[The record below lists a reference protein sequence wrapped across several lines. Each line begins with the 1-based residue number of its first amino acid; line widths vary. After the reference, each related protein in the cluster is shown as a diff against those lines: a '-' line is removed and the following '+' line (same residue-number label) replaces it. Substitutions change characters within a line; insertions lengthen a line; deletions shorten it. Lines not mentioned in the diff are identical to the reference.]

1 MILLAGSGR
10 VRKEISVMTAK
21 EFLQQYGEAVRIAER
36 IKTEYDQE
44 RDLIDSVRSALGG
57 DGVPHG
63 GGISKATENKAIK
76 LADKALELK
85 DAELEAIRIRQKVFD
100 VIRTVPGEKGDVLYE
115 RYINLVEDKETG
127 RLRLKTWDEVAEAV
141 KYSKRHARNLHDEAI
156 DIVQHFLLLHS
167 IM

>member
-1 MILLAGSGR
+1 
-10 VRKEISVMTAK
+10 MTAK

-44 RDLIDSVRSALGG
+44 QDLIDSVRSALGG
-57 DGVPHG
+57 DGTPHG

-115 RYINLVEDKETG
+115 RYINLKS
-127 RLRLKTWDEVAEAV
+127 WDEVADSV
-141 KYSKRHARNLHDEAI
+141 GYSKRHARNLHDEAI

>member
-1 MILLAGSGR
+1 
-10 VRKEISVMTAK
+10 MTAK
-21 EFLQQYGEAVRIAER
+21 EFLQQYGEAVRIAEMV
-36 IKTEYDQE
+36 KTEYDQE
-44 RDLIDSVRSALGG
+44 QDLIDSVRSALGG
-57 DGVPHG
+57 DGTPHG

-85 DAELEAIRIRQKVFD
+85 NAELEAISIRQKVFD

-115 RYINLVEDKETG
+115 RYINLKS
-127 RLRLKTWDEVAEAV
+127 WDEVADSV
-141 KYSKRHARNLHDEAI
+141 GYSKRHARNLHDEAI

>member
-1 MILLAGSGR
+1 
-10 VRKEISVMTAK
+10 MTAK
-21 EFLQQYGEAVRIAER
+21 EYLQQYGEAVRVAER
-36 IKTEYDQE
+36 LKTEYDQE
-44 RDLIDSVRSALGG
+44 LLKIDAVRSTLGG
-57 DGVPHG
+57 DGTPHG
-63 GGISKATENKAIK
+63 TGISRATEDKAIR

-85 DAELEAIRIRQKVFD
+85 DAELDAIRIRQEVFD
-100 VIRTVPGEKGDVLYE
+100 LIRTVPGEKGDVLYE

-141 KYSKRHARNLHDEAI
+141 KYSKRHARNLHDEAL

>member
-1 MILLAGSGR
+1 
-10 VRKEISVMTAK
+10 MTAK

-44 RDLIDSVRSALGG
+44 QDLIDSVRSALGG

-115 RYINLVEDKETG
+115 RYINL
-127 RLRLKTWDEVAEAV
+127 KTWDEVADSV
-141 KYSKRHARNLHDEAI
+141 GYSKRHARNLHDEAI

-167 IM
+167 NI

>member
-1 MILLAGSGR
+1 
-10 VRKEISVMTAK
+10 MTAK

-44 RDLIDSVRSALGG
+44 QDLIDSVRSALGG

-100 VIRTVPGEKGDVLYE
+100 VIRTVPGEKGNVLYE
-115 RYINLVEDKETG
+115 RYINLKS
-127 RLRLKTWDEVAEAV
+127 WDEVADSV
-141 KYSKRHARNLHDEAI
+141 GYSKRHARNLHDEAI

-167 IM
+167 NI

>member
-1 MILLAGSGR
+1 
-10 VRKEISVMTAK
+10 MTAK

-44 RDLIDSVRSALGG
+44 QELIDSVRSALGG

-85 DAELEAIRIRQKVFD
+85 DAELEAISIRQKVFD
-100 VIRTVPGEKGDVLYE
+100 VIRTVPGDKGDVLYE
-115 RYINLVEDKETG
+115 RYINLKS
-127 RLRLKTWDEVAEAV
+127 WDEVADSV
-141 KYSKRHARNLHDEAI
+141 GYSKRHARNLHDEAI

-167 IM
+167 DI

>member
-1 MILLAGSGR
+1 
-10 VRKEISVMTAK
+10 MTAK

-44 RDLIDSVRSALGG
+44 QDLIDSVRSALGG

-115 RYINLVEDKETG
+115 RYINLKS
-127 RLRLKTWDEVAEAV
+127 WDEVANSV
-141 KYSKRHARNLHDEAI
+141 GYSKRHARNLHDEALE
-156 DIVQHFLLLHS
+156 VVNHFLLLHS
-167 IM
+167 

>member
-44 RDLIDSVRSALGG
+44 QDLIDSVRSALGG
-57 DGVPHG
+57 DGTPHG

-115 RYINLVEDKETG
+115 RYINLKS
-127 RLRLKTWDEVAEAV
+127 WDEVADSV
-141 KYSKRHARNLHDEAI
+141 GYSKRHARNLHDEAI

-167 IM
+167 NI

>member
-21 EFLQQYGEAVRIAER
+21 EYLQQYGEAVRQAER
-36 IKTEYDQE
+36 LQIEYDRE
-44 RDLIDSVRSALGG
+44 RDLIDSIRSALGG
-57 DGVPHG
+57 DGTPHG

-115 RYINLVEDKETG
+115 RYINLKS
-127 RLRLKTWDEVAEAV
+127 WDEVANSV
-141 KYSKRHARNLHDEAI
+141 GYSKRHARNLHDEALE
-156 DIVQHFLLLHS
+156 VVNHFLLLHS
-167 IM
+167 

>member
-1 MILLAGSGR
+1 
-10 VRKEISVMTAK
+10 MTAK

-44 RDLIDSVRSALGG
+44 QDLIDSVRSALGG
-57 DGVPHG
+57 DGTPHG
-63 GGISKATENKAIK
+63 GGISKSIENKAIK

-85 DAELEAIRIRQKVFD
+85 DAELEAISIRQKVFD

-115 RYINLVEDKETG
+115 RYINLKS
-127 RLRLKTWDEVAEAV
+127 WDEVADSV
-141 KYSKRHARNLHDEAI
+141 GYSKRHARNLHDEAI

-167 IM
+167 NI

>member
-1 MILLAGSGR
+1 
-10 VRKEISVMTAK
+10 MTAK

-44 RDLIDSVRSALGG
+44 QDLIDSVRSALGG
-57 DGVPHG
+57 DGTPHG

-115 RYINLVEDKETG
+115 RYINLKS
-127 RLRLKTWDEVAEAV
+127 WDEVADSV
-141 KYSKRHARNLHDEAI
+141 GYSKRHARNLHDEAL

>member
-1 MILLAGSGR
+1 
-10 VRKEISVMTAK
+10 MTAK
-21 EFLQQYGEAVRIAER
+21 EFLQQYGEAIRIAER

-44 RDLIDSVRSALGG
+44 QDLIDSVRSALGG
-57 DGVPHG
+57 DGTPHG

-115 RYINLVEDKETG
+115 RYINLKS
-127 RLRLKTWDEVAEAV
+127 WDEVADSV
-141 KYSKRHARNLHDEAI
+141 GYSKRHARNLHDEAI

-167 IM
+167 NI

>member
-1 MILLAGSGR
+1 
-10 VRKEISVMTAK
+10 MTAK

-44 RDLIDSVRSALGG
+44 QDLIDSVSSSIGG

-63 GGISKATENKAIK
+63 GWISKETENKAIK

-85 DAELEAIRIRQKVFD
+85 DAELEAIRIRQKVFN
-100 VIRTVPGEKGDVLYE
+100 VIRIIPGEKGNVLYE
-115 RYINLVEDKETG
+115 RYINLKS
-127 RLRLKTWDEVAEAV
+127 WDEVADSV
-141 KYSKRHARNLHDEAI
+141 GYSKRHARNLHDEAL

>member
-10 VRKEISVMTAK
+10 VREEISVMTAK

-115 RYINLVEDKETG
+115 RYINLKS
-127 RLRLKTWDEVAEAV
+127 WDEVADSV
-141 KYSKRHARNLHDEAI
+141 GYSKRHARNLHDEAI

-167 IM
+167 NM

>member
-1 MILLAGSGR
+1 
-10 VRKEISVMTAK
+10 MTAK

-115 RYINLVEDKETG
+115 RYINLKS
-127 RLRLKTWDEVAEAV
+127 WDEVADSV
-141 KYSKRHARNLHDEAI
+141 GYSKRHARNLHDEAI

>member
-1 MILLAGSGR
+1 
-10 VRKEISVMTAK
+10 MTAK

-44 RDLIDSVRSALGG
+44 QDLIDSVRSPLGG
-57 DGVPHG
+57 DGTPHG

-115 RYINLVEDKETG
+115 RYINLKS
-127 RLRLKTWDEVAEAV
+127 WDEVADSV
-141 KYSKRHARNLHDEAI
+141 GYSKRHARNLHDEAL

-167 IM
+167 NI

>member
-1 MILLAGSGR
+1 MILLTGSGR
-10 VRKEISVMTAK
+10 VREEISVMTAK

-115 RYINLVEDKETG
+115 RYINLKS
-127 RLRLKTWDEVAEAV
+127 WDEVADSV
-141 KYSKRHARNLHDEAI
+141 GYSKRHARNLHDEAL

>member
-1 MILLAGSGR
+1 
-10 VRKEISVMTAK
+10 MTAK

-44 RDLIDSVRSALGG
+44 QDLIDSVRSALGG

-115 RYINLVEDKETG
+115 RYINLKSWDK
-127 RLRLKTWDEVAEAV
+127 VADSV
-141 KYSKRHARNLHDEAI
+141 GYSKRHARNLHDEAI

-167 IM
+167 NM

>member
-1 MILLAGSGR
+1 
-10 VRKEISVMTAK
+10 MTAK
-21 EFLQQYGEAVRIAER
+21 EFLQQYGEAVRIAEM

-44 RDLIDSVRSALGG
+44 QDLIDSVRSALGG
-57 DGVPHG
+57 DGTPHG

-85 DAELEAIRIRQKVFD
+85 DAELEAISIRQKVFD

-115 RYINLVEDKETG
+115 RYINLKS
-127 RLRLKTWDEVAEAV
+127 WDEVADSV
-141 KYSKRHARNLHDEAI
+141 GYSKRHARNLHDEAI

-167 IM
+167 NI

>member
-1 MILLAGSGR
+1 
-10 VRKEISVMTAK
+10 MTAK

-44 RDLIDSVRSALGG
+44 QDLIDSVRSALGG

-115 RYINLVEDKETG
+115 RYINLKS
-127 RLRLKTWDEVAEAV
+127 WDEVADSV
-141 KYSKRHARNLHDEAI
+141 GYSKRHARNLHDEAL

>member
-1 MILLAGSGR
+1 
-10 VRKEISVMTAK
+10 MTAK

-36 IKTEYDQE
+36 VKTEYDQE
-44 RDLIDSVRSALGG
+44 QDLIDSVRSALGG
-57 DGVPHG
+57 DGTPHG

-115 RYINLVEDKETG
+115 RYINLKS
-127 RLRLKTWDEVAEAV
+127 WDEVADSV
-141 KYSKRHARNLHDEAI
+141 GYSKRHARNLHDEAI

-167 IM
+167 NI

>member
-1 MILLAGSGR
+1 
-10 VRKEISVMTAK
+10 MTAK

-36 IKTEYDQE
+36 IKTEYNQE

-115 RYINLVEDKETG
+115 RYINLKS
-127 RLRLKTWDEVAEAV
+127 WDEVADSV
-141 KYSKRHARNLHDEAI
+141 GYSKRHARNLHDEAI

>member
-1 MILLAGSGR
+1 
-10 VRKEISVMTAK
+10 MTAK

-100 VIRTVPGEKGDVLYE
+100 VIRKVPGEKGDVLYE
-115 RYINLVEDKETG
+115 RYINL
-127 RLRLKTWDEVAEAV
+127 KTWDEVADSV
-141 KYSKRHARNLHDEAI
+141 GYSKRHARNLHDEAI

-167 IM
+167 NI